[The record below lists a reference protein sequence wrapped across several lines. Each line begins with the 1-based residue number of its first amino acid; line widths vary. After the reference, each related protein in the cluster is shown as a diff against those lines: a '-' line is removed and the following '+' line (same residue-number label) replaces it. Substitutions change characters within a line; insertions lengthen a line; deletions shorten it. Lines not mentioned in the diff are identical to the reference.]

1 MWTEL
6 YKLLQLRC
14 PRLFR
19 FEAAVAEPRAPN
31 TSFIICT
38 ISSDDIEC
46 WRISLLSDES
56 FEREDGFE
64 EDMYLEVL
72 RENPPLK
79 RYVSRGDIPD
89 SVDVSGPHQEA
100 DEAIFKAI
108 RLTRLD
114 KTPRLQPILGSAGMG
129 KTHLF
134 WVLKDL
140 QNESGGGNYI
150 AVYVPSPPAPVRV
163 PLHFHACLVD
173 EAGEKLFEQTAD
185 MLLTRFGQRKGI
197 VRQHYEMGDVVSKAV
212 DAYPGISSDAVKVFL
227 KFRLDENQR
236 VLAKRWLL
244 GDALSHEELDKLD
257 VRTILE
263 EDDVTTATLKLLTE
277 GSSVPIVLFIDEFE
291 GPYNTHGEVGEKQFM
306 EIIKRLYNQ
315 CQNLVIITSCLTDI
329 WDRVYNLADP
339 PMRSRMETPVSLR
352 PFTKEDL
359 AEFVRR
365 SMDTY
370 WEENNLEVP
379 PNSLF
384 PLTEKDVDDAF
395 VKSKGVPREAI
406 RQVIS
411 RFDRMLTGKVTPLRE
426 EQADYVIKLTP
437 AIVISAISNALSI
450 VGAEL
455 SVEVQLGGAV
465 GGSKTQS
472 TAIFNLS
479 RGETRRRL
487 GVDVPTVKN
496 WNRGG
501 GVSAYYSA
509 TRLKKMLEKGEADLT
524 LIAVP
529 TDTKG
534 AKFEFARAELGPKLV
549 SLSLSEETA
558 TSLVDN
564 THKGQLD
571 DTQKAFFVDAI
582 NRLMA

>member
-1 MWTEL
+1 M
-6 YKLLQLRC
+6 
-14 PRLFR
+14 
-19 FEAAVAEPRAPN
+19 
-31 TSFIICT
+31 
-38 ISSDDIEC
+38 
-46 WRISLLSDES
+46 SDET

-72 RENPPLK
+72 RDNPPLK

-89 SVDVSGPHQEA
+89 NVDVSGPHEEA
-100 DEAIFKAI
+100 DEAVFRAI
-108 RLTRLD
+108 KLTRLD
-114 KTPRLQPILGSAGMG
+114 KTSRLQPILGSAGMG

-173 EAGEKLFEQTAD
+173 EEGERLFEQTAD

-197 VRQHYEMGDVVSKAV
+197 VRQHYELDDVVSRAV

-244 GDALSHEELDKLD
+244 GDALSNEELDKLD

-277 GSSVPIVLFIDEFE
+277 GSTVPIVLFIDEFE

-306 EIIKRLYNQ
+306 EVIKRLYNQ
-315 CQNLVIITSCLTDI
+315 CQNLVIITSCLSDI
-329 WDRVYNLADP
+329 WDRVYNLADK
-339 PMRSRMETPVSLR
+339 PMRSRMETPVNLR
-352 PFTKEDL
+352 PFTKQDL
-359 AEFVRR
+359 AEFITR
-365 SMDTY
+365 SMDAY
-370 WEENNLEVP
+370 WEENNLEAP
-379 PNSLF
+379 PNPLF

-395 VKSKGVPREAI
+395 TRSKGVPREAI
-406 RQVIS
+406 RHVIAT
-411 RFDRMLTGKVTPLRE
+411 FDRMLTGKVAPVKE

-437 AIVISAISNALSI
+437 AIVISAISSALST
-450 VGAEL
+450 VGTG
-455 SVEVQLGGAV
+455 LGVAVHLGAAV

-479 RGETRRRL
+479 RGETKRRL
-487 GVDVPTVKN
+487 GVDVPTVKS

-501 GVSAYYSA
+501 GVSAFYSA
-509 TRLKKMLEKGEADLT
+509 TRLKKMLEKGEADLA

-529 TDTKG
+529 ADTKG
-534 AKFEFARAELGPKLV
+534 VKFESARGELGPKLV
-549 SLSLSEETA
+549 SLNLNEDTA

-571 DTQKAFFVDAI
+571 EAQKAFFAEAI
-582 NRLMA
+582 NRAMA